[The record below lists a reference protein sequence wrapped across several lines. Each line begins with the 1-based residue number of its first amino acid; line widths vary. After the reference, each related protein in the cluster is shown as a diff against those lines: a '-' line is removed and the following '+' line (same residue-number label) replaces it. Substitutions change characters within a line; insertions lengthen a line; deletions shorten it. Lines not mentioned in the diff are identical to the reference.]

1 MTTSVPEISDT
12 RRQPATAV
20 DLQRHLTACVH
31 CGLCLT
37 SCPTYLT
44 SGIEMSSPRGRI
56 SMVRALGAGEAEI
69 GPQFV
74 KHLDQCLGCLG
85 CQSACPSGVPYG
97 LALEEARGVI
107 ERTVPRSPAERLLRR
122 LLTAIFPYP
131 DRLGPLLRLL
141 YPLQASGLLPRL
153 AGSGWLRRLSPGLA
167 QMAAL
172 LPPIPSP
179 ATWQPPAERTA
190 GLTWPRGRVGLMLGC
205 AQRYL
210 LPEVNR
216 ASARVLAR
224 AGYEVITPRRQ
235 GCCGA
240 LHLHLGDQTEA
251 RALARAMIA
260 AFDEAD
266 VALVVANAAGCGAAM
281 KDYGHI
287 LEDDPDW
294 RERAAAFSGR
304 VKDISELLAD
314 VDWNGDLRPVAATVA
329 YHDACHL
336 AHAQGIRREPRALLG
351 RIPGL
356 RLVELP
362 EADVCCGSAGVYNL
376 LQPGFADRI
385 LARKVV
391 HLRGTGAEFVA
402 AGNIGCLL
410 QLGLGAR
417 QAGLAVQAVHPVE
430 LVDWALRDGGSQGK
444 DGG

>member
-1 MTTSVPEISDT
+1 
-12 RRQPATAV
+12 
-20 DLQRHLTACVH
+20 
-31 CGLCLT
+31 
-37 SCPTYLT
+37 
-44 SGIEMSSPRGRI
+44 
-56 SMVRALGAGEAEI
+56 
-69 GPQFV
+69 
-74 KHLDQCLGCLG
+74 
-85 CQSACPSGVPYG
+85 
-97 LALEEARGVI
+97 VI
-107 ERTVPRSPAERLLRR
+107 ERSVPRSPSERLLRR

-179 ATWQPPAERTA
+179 ASWQPPAERTA

-205 AQRYL
+205 AQRFL

-224 AGYEVITPRRQ
+224 AGYEVITPRAQ

-240 LHLHLGDQTEA
+240 LHLHLGDLAEA

-260 AFDEAD
+260 AFDESG
-266 VALVVANAAGCGAAM
+266 VALVAANAAGCGAAM
-281 KDYGHI
+281 KDYGH
-287 LEDDPDW
+287 LLQDDPDW
-294 RERAAAFSGR
+294 RERAVAFSGR

-336 AHAQGIRREPRALLG
+336 SHAQGIRREPRALLG

-356 RLVELP
+356 RLLELP

-376 LQPGFADRI
+376 LQPGVADRI
-385 LARKVV
+385 LERKVA

-410 QLGLGAR
+410 QFGLGAR
-417 QAGLAVQAVHPVE
+417 QAGLAVQGVHPVV
-430 LVDWALRDGGSQGK
+430 LVDWALRGGGPQARHEG
-444 DGG
+444 